1 MTITEILDAME
12 DMLDKAWNLPLSGG
26 KCIVDIDRMQEWI
39 ADIRLHLPKEIKQA
53 KMIVTDRQD
62 ILVDAKKE
70 AEQIIQ
76 DAEKR
81 ANKMVT
87 QSEITKRAQS
97 KANQM
102 MAQAHDQSTDLK
114 TATGRFVDSLL
125 SDAESSLTKT
135 LQELKAAH
143 TEMKKASKKKSES

>member
-1 MTITEILDAME
+1 MTINEILDTMD
-12 DMLDKAWNLPLSGG
+12 DMLEKAWNLPLSGG
-26 KCIVDIDRMQEWI
+26 RCIVDIDQMQELI

-81 ANKMVT
+81 AKALVSE
-87 QSEITKRAQS
+87 SEIHKRAQA
-97 KANQM
+97 KANHM
-102 MAQAHDQSTDLK
+102 MAQAHEQTTDLRQ
-114 TATGRFVDSLL
+114 ATHNYVDSILAG
-125 SDAESSLTKT
+125 AEETLAKK

-143 TEMKKASKKKSES
+143 TEIRKITKKK